1 METSKSRLA
10 YQYLVESFHASDSTG
25 IQNWLN
31 KMGELGFKF
40 AHAYEYGGWNTSK
53 MSVITLMKEYE
64 NPDVSTSLITFDK
77 LENNQTEQRPDSL
90 KSPGLTMGSNLN
102 QGFKKIINPSI
113 SKNPF
118 GNTPPNSD
126 VPF

>member
-1 METSKSRLA
+1 METSNSKLA

-40 AHAYEYGGWNTSK
+40 VHAYEYGGYQSSK
-53 MSVITLMKEYE
+53 MSVMTLMKEYE
-64 NPDVSTSLITFDK
+64 SSNISSSLIFFEVPKKNTQDQ
-77 LENNQTEQRPDSL
+77 ENNL
-90 KSPGLTMGSNLN
+90 L
-102 QGFKKIINPSI
+102 
-113 SKNPF
+113 NPF
-118 GNTPPNSD
+118 STPLRSKMNNVSPASGYTSPNQD

>member
-1 METSKSRLA
+1 METSKSKLA

-40 AHAYEYGGWNTSK
+40 VHAYEYGGYQSSK

-64 NPDVSTSLITFDK
+64 SLDISNSIISFDIPENTQAQ
-77 LENNQTEQRPDSL
+77 ENNISNSFSKPFDVGSRTNNMLPTSGD
-90 KSPGLTMGSNLN
+90 KSSN
-102 QGFKKIINPSI
+102 Q
-113 SKNPF
+113 
-118 GNTPPNSD
+118 D
-126 VPF
+126 VLF

>member
-1 METSKSRLA
+1 METSKSKLA
-10 YQYLVESFHASDSTG
+10 YQYLVEGFHASDSTG

-40 AHAYEYGGWNTSK
+40 VHACEYGGYQSSK

-64 NPDVSTSLITFDK
+64 SLSISNSLISFDTS
-77 LENNQTEQRPDSL
+77 ENIRTQEN
-90 KSPGLTMGSNLN
+90 
-102 QGFKKIINPSI
+102 SI
-113 SKNPF
+113 SVPSAKTSHLGSRINNISSIF
-118 GNTPPNSD
+118 GSKPPNQD